1 MPVADHQPVPLA
13 VPKPEIQPVNC
24 HRARRANRDIAR
36 RAGRSGGLGG
46 LVELLDAGGQ
56 LEVALGYHCGRQMV

>member
-1 MPVADHQPVPLA
+1 MADRQPVPLA

-24 HRARRANRDIAR
+24 HRARRANRDIAGC
-36 RAGRSGGLGG
+36 AGRSSGLGR

-56 LEVALGYHCGRQMV
+56 LEVALG

>member
-1 MPVADHQPVPLA
+1 VPVADHHPAPLL
-13 VPKPEIQPVNC
+13 VPKSATQPVNC

-56 LEVALGYHCGRQMV
+56 LEVALG